1 MTISSS
7 QFSGYGFQVNSFAAM
22 TKADLAY
29 SRIRQQILSGE
40 LAPDA
45 DLDQEGLA
53 ADLGLS
59 TTPVREALRRLESEG
74 LVLIRAHRVATVS
87 PLSYDAMV
95 NVYELRL
102 LLDPAA
108 VAAAANQ
115 ITADDGERLRTMATD
130 HPRNPDPVAHL
141 NWNRHLHRSIYAAC
155 GNPILINILDSLW
168 DMSDRYRMIMV
179 KDRAQ
184 SRSARQD
191 HLAIVSAVADK
202 HADRAARLMYE
213 HVAESRARLR
223 SVFE

>member
-1 MTISSS
+1 
-7 QFSGYGFQVNSFAAM
+7 M

-29 SRIRQQILSGE
+29 SRIRQQILTGE

-74 LVLIRAHRVATVS
+74 LVLIRAHRVATVA
-87 PLSYDAMV
+87 PLSYETML
-95 NVYELRL
+95 NVYEMRL

-108 VAAAANQ
+108 VSAAANR
-115 ITADDGERLRTMATD
+115 ITVEESKQLRAMAAD
-130 HPRNPDPVAHL
+130 HPRSQDPIVHL
-141 NWNRHLHRSIYAAC
+141 NWNRHLHRAVYAAC
-155 GNPILINILDSLW
+155 GNPILIGTLDSLW

-179 KDRAQ
+179 KDQEA
-184 SRSARQD
+184 SKSVRQD
-191 HLAIVSAVADK
+191 HFAIVSAVADK
-202 HADRAARLMYE
+202 LADRAARLMYE
-213 HVAESRARLR
+213 HVAESHARLR